1 MFDKKKRSEPKELQV
16 NISSLMDILTILL
29 LFLIL
34 SFDSQEANVKPPKNI
49 ELAASRSE
57 LQVKLAV
64 KLTVSQEDIQVE
76 EQVACRL
83 GPGGTFKKSD
93 LDKSNLVKPLLKEL
107 QRHKARLQSGST
119 AAGEEDESEIVYLE
133 VGRGVKYDLVDRILK
148 TSATAGFTKFRL
160 AVHRSGG

>member
-1 MFDKKKRSEPKELQV
+1 MFARKERREAKELAV

-49 ELAASRSE
+49 ELAASSSE

-76 EQVACRL
+76 EQVVCKLA
-83 GPGGTFKKSD
+83 PGGVFKKSD

-107 QRHKARLQSGST
+107 QRQKARLQSGST
-119 AAGEEDESEIVYLE
+119 ATGEEDESEIVYFE
-133 VGRGVKYDLVDRILK
+133 VGKGIRYDLVDRVLK
-148 TSATAGFTKFRL
+148 TAATAGFTKFRL
-160 AVHRSGG
+160 AVHRAG